1 LGTLTDTLAQRAVDR
16 SVADRQSE
24 FTREMQRILDA
35 TYSLIERTGSLDPS
49 LRDILRET
57 GLSTQAFY
65 KYFRSKDELML
76 LLLDD
81 GRRRLLGYLDH
92 RMDKA
97 TTLEGRVRAW
107 IEGVLAQAG
116 DPAAAARTR
125 PFLANQD
132 RLAEAFPEEQ
142 QASVDLLIDQL
153 AGSLERLT
161 QPTQPT
167 RSTRPTRMTKARMT
181 KARRAETRRDAEAIY
196 HMVFGMLRKHLIQ
209 GTRPTGVETDH
220 LVRFTLRAAGT
231 PTDPKKRS

>member
-24 FTREMQRILDA
+24 YTREMQRILDA
-35 TYSLIERTGSLDPS
+35 TYLLIERTGSLDPS

-65 KYFRSKDELML
+65 KYFKSKDELML

-97 TTLEGRVRAW
+97 TSAEGSVRAW

-116 DPAAAARTR
+116 DPAAAAKTR

-142 QASVDLLIDQL
+142 HASVDLLIDQL

-161 QPTQPT
+161 QPT
-167 RSTRPTRMTKARMT
+167 RPTRMT

-196 HMVFGMLRKHLIQ
+196 HMVFGILHKHLIQ
-209 GTRPTGVETDH
+209 GTRPTGIEIDH

-231 PTDPKKRS
+231 PTETKKRS